1 VLENRSESRLSV
13 LESKIVELNKV
24 ILRNNDNNP
33 LKERRNNGLGAI
45 RTPELVIQGSCSK
58 LEPLYSFFT
67 TDCQPVKEIQTRNDK
82 GSNGDLCTSCT
93 EDLGSF

>member
-1 VLENRSESRLSV
+1 MGSGRF
-13 LESKIVELNKV
+13 
-24 ILRNNDNNP
+24 
-33 LKERRNNGLGAI
+33 ERQNS
-45 RTPELVIQGSCSK
+45 PFKGSCSK